1 MSSCLKPF
9 LDCFPSKQSEQKAP
23 QQDKPTETEKAKPE
37 TSATPAIVSS
47 TEMSSSAKIAV
58 IVYSTYG
65 HVAKL
70 SESVVAGLKNSN
82 VEYKVFQITE
92 TLPDDV
98 LQKMYA
104 NKEPIKNFPE
114 ITPDDLKQ
122 FDGFI
127 FGFPTRY
134 GRAPAQV
141 SAFFDRTGGL
151 WASGALVG
159 KFASV
164 FTSTASQHGGLE
176 TTALTTIP
184 FFAHHGIIFV
194 PYGYQHSEAQSNVEK
209 IVGSSAY
216 GAGTVAGGQGQLQ
229 PDPLD
234 LSVAQK
240 QGEYFAKIVS
250 TYVKGSSA

>member
-9 LDCFPSKQSEQKAP
+9 LNCFPSKQTEQEENKP
-23 QQDKPTETEKAKPE
+23 QQQTNTTTTTKTEPIAK
-37 TSATPAIVSS
+37 
-47 TEMSSSAKIAV
+47 MSSAKIA
-58 IVYSTYG
+58 IILYSTYG

-70 SESVVAGLKNSN
+70 SESVVAGVKAAN

-92 TLPDDV
+92 TLPEEV

-104 NKEPIKNFPE
+104 NKEPIKNYPE
-114 ITPDDLKQ
+114 VTPEDLKQ

-159 KFASV
+159 KFATI

-176 TTALTTIP
+176 TTALTTLP
-184 FFAHHGIIFV
+184 FFVHHGIIFV
-194 PYGYQHSEAQSNVEK
+194 PYGYQHSEAQSNVDK

-234 LSVAQK
+234 LAVAEK
-240 QGEYFAKIVS
+240 QGQYFAKVVS